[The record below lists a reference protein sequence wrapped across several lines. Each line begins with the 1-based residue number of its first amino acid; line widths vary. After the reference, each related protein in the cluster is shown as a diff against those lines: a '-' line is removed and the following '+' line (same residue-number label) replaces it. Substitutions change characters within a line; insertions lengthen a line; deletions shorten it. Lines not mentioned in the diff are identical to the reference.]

1 MLEMYRK
8 FKAERTIAES
18 QGKQDV
24 EEKKGR

>member
-1 MLEMYRK
+1 MYRK
-8 FKAERTIAES
+8 FKAERTIVES